1 MNKFI
6 FLFGLFFCCKTAL
19 SQVGVKEVKH
29 INQTWI
35 GLNGNWFLNKHYFI
49 QADMHFREND
59 FFATNS
65 FFLARAGLGYQFN
78 PNLYISSGYAFLE
91 SAPINEGFSTRG
103 IENRIYQQFGYN
115 HQLNNKCLITQR
127 IRNEQRWQEVIVN
140 DVKTGAIR
148 FSNRVRYLLGF
159 TIPVFK
165 NTKMPQLVVS
175 DELLV
180 QFGKDIVYNT
190 FDQNRLL
197 IGIKQ
202 KISKSLAYD
211 FGYMDVY
218 QQRTNG
224 YSYIQSN
231 TLRLFLYYNHQP
243 KKNQ

>member
-1 MNKFI
+1 
-6 FLFGLFFCCKTAL
+6 
-19 SQVGVKEVKH
+19 
-29 INQTWI
+29 
-35 GLNGNWFLNKHYFI
+35 
-49 QADMHFREND
+49 
-59 FFATNS
+59 
-65 FFLARAGLGYQFN
+65 
-78 PNLYISSGYAFLE
+78 
-91 SAPINEGFSTRG
+91 
-103 IENRIYQQFGYN
+103 
-115 HQLNNKCLITQR
+115 
-127 IRNEQRWQEVIVN
+127 
-140 DVKTGAIR
+140 
-148 FSNRVRYLLGF
+148 
-159 TIPVFK
+159 
-165 NTKMPQLVVS
+165 MPQLVVN

-190 FDQNRLL
+190 FDQNRLF